1 ITAPARPTITSRTEK
16 SPKLPISQRLAQ
28 ERCRSCRQPWFR
40 AALPIWENNRG
51 DSRGDPANP
60 HTFLCTKG
68 SGLPVPLDIS
78 RNARGFAPLVRDRV
92 EAKPGLL
99 QLDLGAGLFELGL
112 DLLGLVLVHAFL

>member
-1 ITAPARPTITSRTEK
+1 MTAPARPTITSRTEK

-28 ERCRSCRQPWFR
+28 ERCRSCRQPCFR

-68 SGLPVPLDIS
+68 PGLPVPLDIS
-78 RNARGFAPLVRDRV
+78 LKRAGLRPACPGWRRS
-92 EAKPGLL
+92 KPGLL
-99 QLDLGAGLFELGL
+99 QLDLGAGLFKLGL
-112 DLLGLVLVHAFL
+112 DLL